1 MNPPSLT
8 REDYLVRYAF
18 LITPYASAIACLYLM
33 GYWRVFRINVF
44 NFVSLTDI
52 LKTSVPPLVFILVT
66 SGMLVIV
73 FYFLASIPDRLTRK
87 IRWLNEPI
95 PPLAN
100 LAFNSTLIV
109 ISITILLVVETSDK
123 WIWTGIINAAV
134 LARIVAE
141 LNVLRDVVAEATL
154 RFVLTFS
161 IVAPLFTAFGL
172 GTQSAQ
178 SVLHRNSPRRYVSTT
193 IFREY
198 GNDAFMKNHLLE
210 GQDKLKFIGMA
221 GEYVFFLSMD
231 NSKTYIVRFSDLH
244 FFEFP
249 Q

>member
-8 REDYLVRYAF
+8 REDYLIKYAF
-18 LITPYASAIACLYLM
+18 LITPYASAIACLYLL

-52 LKTSVPPLVFILVT
+52 LKISVPPLVFILVT
-66 SGMLVIV
+66 SGMLIIV
-73 FYFLASIPDRLTRK
+73 FYFIASIPDRLTRK

-109 ISITILLVVETSDK
+109 ISITILIFVKTSDK

-141 LNVLRDVVAEATL
+141 MQALRHFISDTIL
-154 RFVLTFS
+154 RFVLALS
-161 IVAPLFTAFGL
+161 IATPLFTAFGI
-172 GTQSAQ
+172 GTQAGE
-178 SVLHRNSPRRYVSTT
+178 SVLHGNNPSRYISTN

-198 GNDAFMKNHLLE
+198 GNDDFMKKQLLN
-210 GQDKLKFIGMA
+210 GQDKLKFVGMA
-221 GEYVFFLSMD
+221 GDYVFFLSVD
-231 NSKTYIVRFSDLH
+231 NSKTYIVKFSDLH